1 MRPSLVPGRW
11 PGALLATVGLVLA
24 WPAIFWPALVIT
36 YGVPDDVTLNSPPL
50 PPLAQGIWSW
60 GKYAQLGDLGPDMT
74 FEMSNTMGLLVVVG
88 SLALGC
94 GAAAAW
100 ALVAGETGRSLGI
113 AGVAFAAAVQLASSA
128 LWIGQRQ
135 AGSFGDGNALDLV
148 EQQVSGWLQLGS
160 AAGLLAALVLM
171 LWRPARSLLLPLLLP
186 LWQTYGVGRRTGVT
200 EERADGPQPPQL
212 GTAVLREPGGPG
224 RARLHDDRPSVGF
237 SDDERAAGGRS
248 RELD

>member
-1 MRPSLVPGRW
+1 MRLSLVPGRW
-11 PGALLATVGLVLA
+11 PGAVLATVGLVLA

-36 YGVPDDVTLNSPPL
+36 YGVPDDVTLNSSPL

-60 GKYAQLGDLGPDMT
+60 GKFAQLGDLGPDVT

-128 LWIGQRQ
+128 LWVGQRQ
-135 AGSFGDGNALDLV
+135 AGSFGDGDALDLV

-160 AAGLLAALVLM
+160 TAGLLAALVLM
-171 LWRPARSLLLPLLLP
+171 LWRPLRSLLFP
-186 LWQTYGVGRRTGVT
+186 LWQIYRLGRRTGVT
-200 EERADGPQPPQL
+200 EEPADGPQPSQP

-237 SDDERAAGGRS
+237 SDDEHTTGGRS
-248 RELD
+248 RDLD